1 MLRLP
6 KFQVALPESVA
17 DAVALLSA
25 HEGEAMIVAGG
36 TDLLPNLKHRL
47 FEPKLLVSL
56 ERVAGLGA
64 IQREADGTL
73 RIGAMARLDQLAAHA
88 DVIAHAPALAQ
99 AAGVVSGPQLRRMGT
114 AGGNVMLDTRCR
126 YYNQTYFWRKSLGFC
141 LKKDGTVCHVV
152 AGGRMCVAA
161 ASNDTAPAL
170 MTLGARLIFEGMSGR
185 RELLVDDLWKS
196 DGVWNKHAAPSEL
209 LTEIRIPPQAAG
221 HRGAYGKLRNRAA
234 IDFPELGVATRVDVE
249 RGSVRD
255 ADVVIVALAAR
266 PVRVKGAA
274 DTLRG
279 AKPGERSFTEATARL
294 AEHAFKQCHPMPN
307 VPGDEDYR
315 REMVPVF
322 VRRTLKAAVS

>member
-6 KFQVALPESVA
+6 RFDVALPESVA

-56 ERVAGLGA
+56 ERVAG
-64 IQREADGTL
+64 IDTITVQPDGSL
-73 RIGAMARLDQLAAHA
+73 SIGAMTRLDTLARHPEVTAR
-88 DVIAHAPALAQ
+88 APALAQ

-141 LKKDGTVCHVV
+141 LKKDGTLCHVV
-152 AGGRMCVAA
+152 AGGRKCVAA

-170 MTLGARLIFEGMSGR
+170 MTLGARLIFEGLSVQ
-185 RELLVDDLWKS
+185 REIGVDELWKS
-196 DGVWNKHAAPSEL
+196 DGVWNKHSAPSEL
-209 LTEIRIPPQAAG
+209 LTEIRIPPQADG
-221 HRGAYGKLRNRAA
+221 HRGAYGKLRDRAA
-234 IDFPELGVATRVDVE
+234 IDFPQLGVAVRVDLSDGAVT
-249 RGSVRD
+249 D
-255 ADVVIVALAAR
+255 ADIVLVALAAR
-266 PVRVKGAA
+266 PVRVKRAA

-279 AKPGERSFTEATARL
+279 ARPGEKSFTDAVARV
-294 AEHAFKQCHPMPN
+294 AEQAFKQCHPMPN

-322 VRRTLKAAVS
+322 VRRTLQAAVS